1 MAFAELKRLKAKIR
15 QGSAT
20 TEEIEKYREM
30 MPDHNDESDDSEA
43 RSHHHDYQRRQE
55 QEQRHQVVPPVNEN
69 GSRNHPLPVRLE
81 APDAKRQRL
90 MVINPCHAG
99 VAGGQLQKDGANKL
113 GGPGPGLVGQGRSSS
128 THPPQPTYSD
138 HGSSLA
144 LLDALRASKATRGHH
159 QLSKTMFRSVV
170 DQLKSNPQD
179 EEGVRAARRLTG
191 MKGTAAIMSPSA
203 PFALSSATGMGPG
216 SVVCRLSSPSSCNA
230 STNMSAQHILR
241 RIGNPHRRVVHQML
255 REQNERILCEMKR
268 QTIESMSRPSSSG
281 AVSAVSAVSAS
292 PTTVAARPAS
302 GSTVG
307 TVMKSTPA
315 AVVSPSSTTNLANL

>member
-30 MPDHNDESDDSEA
+30 MPDHNDESEDSEA
-43 RSHHHDYQRRQE
+43 RSHHDDQYQE
-55 QEQRHQVVPPVNEN
+55 QEQRQQVVHPANEN
-69 GSRNHPLPVRLE
+69 GSSHHPLPVLE

-90 MVINPCHAG
+90 MVINSCHTG
-99 VAGGQLQKDGANKL
+99 VAVKKGMGQFQKDGANKL
-113 GGPGPGLVGQGRSSS
+113 GGPGPVGQGQSS
-128 THPPQPTYSD
+128 TPRQPPHHPVPASN
-138 HGSSLA
+138 LA

-159 QLSKTMFRSVV
+159 QQSKTMFSSVV
-170 DQLKSNPQD
+170 DQLKTNPQD

-203 PFALSSATGMGPG
+203 PFALSSATRMG
-216 SVVCRLSSPSSCNA
+216 SSSSSSSCNT

-255 REQNERILCEMKR
+255 REQNERVLVEMKR
-268 QTIESMSRPSSSG
+268 KTIESMSRPSSSG
-281 AVSAVSAVSAS
+281 AVATTAS
-292 PTTVAARPAS
+292 TIVAARPSSNSPA
-302 GSTVG
+302 GA
-307 TVMKSTPA
+307 VMKSTPA
-315 AVVSPSSTTNLANL
+315 AVVTPSSTTNLANI

>member
-30 MPDHNDESDDSEA
+30 MPDHNDESEDSEA
-43 RSHHHDYQRRQE
+43 RSHHDDQYQE
-55 QEQRHQVVPPVNEN
+55 QEQRQQVVPPANEN
-69 GSRNHPLPVRLE
+69 GSSHHPLPVLE

-90 MVINPCHAG
+90 MVINSCHTG
-99 VAGGQLQKDGANKL
+99 VAVKKGMGQFQKDGANKL
-113 GGPGPGLVGQGRSSS
+113 GGPGPVGQGQSS
-128 THPPQPTYSD
+128 TPRQPPHHPVPASN
-138 HGSSLA
+138 LA

-159 QLSKTMFRSVV
+159 QQSKTMFSSVV
-170 DQLKSNPQD
+170 DQLKTNPQD

-203 PFALSSATGMGPG
+203 PFALSSATRMG
-216 SVVCRLSSPSSCNA
+216 SSSSSSSCNT

-255 REQNERILCEMKR
+255 REQNERVLVEMKR
-268 QTIESMSRPSSSG
+268 KTIESMSRPSSSG
-281 AVSAVSAVSAS
+281 AVATTAS
-292 PTTVAARPAS
+292 TIVAARP
-302 GSTVG
+302 
-307 TVMKSTPA
+307 
-315 AVVSPSSTTNLANL
+315 SSNS